1 MLAAQPRTVGA
12 GHPAWIVVPPF
23 ERTSMSSPRICR
35 ESCPW
40 FETTEHPS
48 VLDALTC
55 LSAAWA
61 PLMFTGSALRA
72 SGNSLNVIRARIGKD
87 QCKGSFP
94 SGAGG
99 VVWGR
104 PRATMW
110 DVRGR
115 SSITIAHMN
124 QFICRSCFS
133 NSRSNCVSLCDFA
146 FVCLWRRSAVCSL
159 THPCHIFRTPG
170 SGFLPER
177 VRSRAETTSIRR
189 GCVPLPSGGTM
200 FGRAAR
206 NSIVTLRAR
215 QNRQRLHMLPQALAS
230 CSGPPCRS
238 PSVQFVTFLCCREEI
253 TSLNS
258 HLDKLA

>member
-133 NSRSNCVSLCDFA
+133 NSRSNCVSLCDLIPNRITFDSWQK
-146 FVCLWRRSAVCSL
+146 LRSWSYSTLAGSEGSVVVFRGAV
-159 THPCHIFRTPG
+159 G
-170 SGFLPER
+170 SDPVQYG
-177 VRSRAETTSIRR
+177 
-189 GCVPLPSGGTM
+189 
-200 FGRAAR
+200 
-206 NSIVTLRAR
+206 
-215 QNRQRLHMLPQALAS
+215 AS
-230 CSGPPCRS
+230 
-238 PSVQFVTFLCCREEI
+238 TN
-253 TSLNS
+253 T
-258 HLDKLA
+258 